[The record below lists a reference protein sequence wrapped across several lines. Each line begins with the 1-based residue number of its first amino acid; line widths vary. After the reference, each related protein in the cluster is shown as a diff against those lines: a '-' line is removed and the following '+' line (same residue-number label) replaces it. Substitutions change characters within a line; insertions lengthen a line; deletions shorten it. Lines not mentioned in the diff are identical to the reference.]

1 MNRPTAERAS
11 TQSGHWRLEIRN
23 DIAWLALDVAGQSA
37 NVLSREVL
45 EEFERHLAELNGKPL
60 EVIELQSTKLTR
72 LVGQLLDTSRLEAG
86 KLTLALERVVG
97 TLLFG
102 ISARDPI
109 TIGTV
114 VLLLSV
120 VAITAGYV
128 PARRATR
135 ISPVSALR
143 YD

>member
-1 MNRPTAERAS
+1 
-11 TQSGHWRLEIRN
+11 
-23 DIAWLALDVAGQSA
+23 VA
-37 NVLSREVL
+37 
-45 EEFERHLAELNGKPL
+45 
-60 EVIELQSTKLTR
+60 
-72 LVGQLLDTSRLEAG
+72 TS
-86 KLTLALERVVG
+86 LALERVVG

-120 VAITAGYV
+120 VAITASYL
-128 PARRATR
+128 PARRATL

-143 YD
+143 YE